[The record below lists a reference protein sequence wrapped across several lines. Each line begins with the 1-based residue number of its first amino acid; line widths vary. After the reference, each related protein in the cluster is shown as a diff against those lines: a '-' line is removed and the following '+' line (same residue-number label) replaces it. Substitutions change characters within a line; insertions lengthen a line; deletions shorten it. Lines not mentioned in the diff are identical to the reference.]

1 MLIDS
6 FGRNIT
12 YLRISVTDRCNE
24 RCAYCLP
31 INGVTWLDKKDLLTA
46 NEIVRL
52 AEAAI
57 GLGITKVRL
66 TGGEPLVRPDIL
78 EIISKIAII
87 PGLKDLSLTTNG
99 MLLEKM
105 AKPLVK
111 AGLQRVNISLDTLD
125 SEKYKKVTRLG
136 NFEQTWQGIL
146 EAENAGLLPVKI
158 NTVVVGG
165 FNDDEIIPIARLS
178 LNHPWHIRFIELMPV
193 ANQEDWGSGLP
204 TVEERYFSS
213 QEMHKVL
220 TSLNLEE
227 VDSSANSGPERTYR
241 IPGGTGTVGFISPL
255 GDHFCMKCNR
265 LRLTADGC
273 LKSCLLV
280 DKEISIREALRYGAD
295 LTSFL
300 QNAVANK
307 PIGHELISHN
317 CPDSRYM
324 SQIGG

>member
-1 MLIDS
+1 MLIDA
-6 FGRNIT
+6 FARKIT

-31 INGVTWLDKKDLLTA
+31 INGVTWLDEKDLITA

-57 GLGITKVRL
+57 GLGITKIRL

-78 EIISKIAII
+78 EIISKISII

-99 MLLEKM
+99 MLLGKM
-105 AKPLVK
+105 AKSLVK

-125 SEKYKKVTRLG
+125 SEKYKKITRFG
-136 NFEQTWQGIL
+136 NFQQTWQGIL
-146 EAENAGLLPVKI
+146 EAEDVGLFPIKI

-165 FNDDEIIPIARLS
+165 FNDDEIIPIAKLS
-178 LNHPWHIRFIELMPV
+178 ITHPWHIRFIELMPV
-193 ANQEDWGSGLP
+193 ANQEDWGAGLP
-204 TVEERYFSS
+204 SVEERYFSS
-213 QEMHKVL
+213 QKMHKIL
-220 TSLNLEE
+220 SSLNLEE
-227 VDSSANSGPERTYR
+227 LDSSANSGPECTYQ

-280 DKEISIREALRYGAD
+280 DKEISIRDALRSGAD

-307 PIGHELISHN
+307 PIGHELVTHS
-317 CPDSRYM
+317 CSDKRCM

>member
-1 MLIDS
+1 MLIDA
-6 FGRNIT
+6 FARNIT

-24 RCAYCLP
+24 RCAYCQP
-31 INGVTWLDKKDLLTA
+31 KNGVTWLDEKELMTP

-57 GLGITKVRL
+57 KLGITKIRL
-66 TGGEPLVRPDIL
+66 TGGEPLVRSDIL
-78 EIISKIAII
+78 EIISKLAII

-99 MLLEKM
+99 MLLKKM
-105 AKPLVK
+105 AKSLVK
-111 AGLQRVNISLDTLD
+111 AGLHRVNISLDTLD
-125 SEKYKKVTRLG
+125 PEKYRIVTRLG
-136 NFEQTWQGIL
+136 NFHQTWQGIL
-146 EAENAGLLPVKI
+146 EAENAGLHPIKI

-165 FNDDEIIPIARLS
+165 FNEDEIIPIAKLS
-178 LNHPWHIRFIELMPV
+178 LDHPWHIRFIELMPV

-204 TVEERYFSS
+204 PVEKRYFSS
-213 QEMHKVL
+213 QKMHEL
-220 TSLNLEE
+220 LSSLNLKE
-227 VDSSANSGPERTYR
+227 VPSPIYSGPEQTFQ
-241 IPGGTGTVGFISPL
+241 ISEGIGTVGLISPL
-255 GDHFCMKCNR
+255 EDHFCMKCNR

-280 DKEISIREALRYGAD
+280 EKEISIREALQSGAD

-307 PIGHELISHN
+307 PIGHELTSHN
-317 CPDSRYM
+317 CPDSRCM

>member
-1 MLIDS
+1 MLIDA
-6 FGRNIT
+6 FARKIT

-31 INGVTWLDKKDLLTA
+31 KDGVSWMDEKELMSPD
-46 NEIVRL
+46 EIVRL

-78 EIISKIAII
+78 EIISRIAII

-99 MLLEKM
+99 MLLKKM
-105 AKPLVK
+105 AKSLVE
-111 AGLQRVNISLDTLD
+111 AGLHRVNISLDTLD
-125 SEKYKKVTRLG
+125 PEKYRKVTRLG

-146 EAENAGLLPVKI
+146 EAEKAGLHPIKI

-165 FNDDEIIPIARLS
+165 FNDNEIIPIAKLS
-178 LNHPWHIRFIELMPV
+178 LDHPWHIRFIELMPV
-193 ANQEDWGSGLP
+193 ANQEDWGAGLP
-204 TVEERYFSS
+204 PVEERYFSS
-213 QEMHKVL
+213 QRMHEL
-220 TSLNLEE
+220 LSSLNLEE
-227 VDSSANSGPERTYR
+227 VPSPDYSGPERTYR
-241 IPGGTGTVGFISPL
+241 IPDGVGTVGFISPL

-280 DKEISIREALRYGAD
+280 DKEISIRDALRSGAD

-300 QNAVANK
+300 INAVANK
-307 PIGHELISHN
+307 PIGHELSSHN
-317 CPDSRYM
+317 CPDSRCM

>member
-1 MLIDS
+1 MLIDA
-6 FGRNIT
+6 FARNIT

-31 INGVTWLDKKDLLTA
+31 INGVTWLDEKDLMTA

-57 GLGITKVRL
+57 SLGITKIRL

-78 EIISKIAII
+78 EIISKISII

-99 MLLEKM
+99 MLLKKM
-105 AKPLVK
+105 AKSLVL

-125 SEKYKKVTRLG
+125 SEKYKKITRFG
-136 NFEQTWQGIL
+136 NFQQTWQGIL
-146 EAENAGLLPVKI
+146 EAENAGLFPIKI

-165 FNDDEIIPIARLS
+165 FNDDEIIPIAKLS
-178 LNHPWHIRFIELMPV
+178 INHPWHIRFIELMPV
-193 ANQEDWGSGLP
+193 ANQEDWGPGLP
-204 TVEERYFSS
+204 TVEGRYFSS
-213 QEMHKVL
+213 QKMHKIL
-220 TSLNLEE
+220 SSLNLEE
-227 VDSSANSGPERTYR
+227 LDSSANSGPECTYR

-280 DKEISIREALRYGAD
+280 DKEISIREALRSGAD

-300 QNAVANK
+300 RNAVANK
-307 PIGHELISHN
+307 PIGHELVTHN
-317 CPDSRYM
+317 CSDKRCM